1 MTRTCPPYSSS
12 ARLSRL
18 PARLEWHGRRPAPP
32 CPRRRRCDS
41 RETRRRWRY
50 RATAAYGPVAQPLLF
65 LLKQRLKLIG
75 HFRQGRRLGEGQQR
89 VQIEREM
96 PPWIILHVAVDIDI
110 LRAFFQP
117 CDGLQGL
124 LQFRFDADDADQ
136 ILHALLEI
144 GVNGI
149 GILLP

>member
-1 MTRTCPPYSSS
+1 MNRTCPPYSSS

-75 HFRQGRRLGEGQQR
+75 HFRQGLLAQGHRAVLLPHYDIDLGEPGIGVGKIVAGMAAAAFFSLDGGQGRRLGEGQQR

-96 PPWIILHVAVDIDI
+96 PP
-110 LRAFFQP
+110 
-117 CDGLQGL
+117 
-124 LQFRFDADDADQ
+124 
-136 ILHALLEI
+136 
-144 GVNGI
+144 
-149 GILLP
+149 